1 MLYAPLV
8 VSNPWHTG
16 LVRHWRVHRPVAHGR
31 VAPLVFNYY
40 YFKRIWPVALTHAV
54 NENEI
59 QIQILKTWEIF
70 EFFHLLRDNLHRE

>member
-1 MLYAPLV
+1 LGAPLV
-8 VSNPWHTG
+8 CAQTSAATLTCATG
-16 LVRHWRVHRPVAHGR
+16 V
-31 VAPLVFNYY
+31 Y
-40 YFKRIWPVALTHAV
+40 YFATGVYYLFLKHIWPVALTHAV